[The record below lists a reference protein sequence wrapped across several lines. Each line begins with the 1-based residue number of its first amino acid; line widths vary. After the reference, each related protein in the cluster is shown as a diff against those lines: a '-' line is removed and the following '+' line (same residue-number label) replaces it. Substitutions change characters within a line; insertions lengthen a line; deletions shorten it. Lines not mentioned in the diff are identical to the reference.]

1 MSFLQKILVSSNR
14 HKFVMF
20 DLIGLLPTNHIIA
33 FIAVMV
39 YYTILEY
46 MRKH

>member
-1 MSFLQKILVSSNR
+1 MSFLQKILISSNR
-14 HKFVMF
+14 HEFAMF

-39 YYTILEY
+39 
-46 MRKH
+46 